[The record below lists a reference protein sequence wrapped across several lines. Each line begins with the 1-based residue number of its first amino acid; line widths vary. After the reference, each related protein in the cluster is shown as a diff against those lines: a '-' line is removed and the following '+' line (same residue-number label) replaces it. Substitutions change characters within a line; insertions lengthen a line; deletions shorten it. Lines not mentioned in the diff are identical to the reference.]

1 MAYSIHLKKTF
12 ITKKMLRC
20 ILFAGVPAVLFDGF
34 SVVGLRTAGFDLIEI
49 LRDPAQQNGQS
60 SFLGFVSNIG
70 VWLWVSSAA
79 ILFYST
85 TTGGLVAKCGQREL
99 LLLVGVLSTV
109 LAVDDFF
116 MIHDRYVNQ
125 KICYLT
131 YAVYAGFLLIR
142 HYKTII
148 EIEGFAFLLACLL
161 LALSIL
167 TDLSQN
173 HIPLSYSYVQ
183 VFEEGFKFV
192 GGAIWLYFSFRI
204 ASFRATPSRA
214 GSY

>member
-1 MAYSIHLKKTF
+1 
-12 ITKKMLRC
+12 MLRC
-20 ILFAGVPAVLFDGF
+20 ILFAGVPALLFYGF
-34 SVVGLRTAGFDLIEI
+34 SLVGLWTAGFDLIEV
-49 LRDPAQQNGQS
+49 LRDPAQQSGQS

-85 TTGGLVAKCGQREL
+85 ITTGDLVTKGGQREL
-99 LLLVGVLSTV
+99 LFLVGILSTI

-116 MIHDRYVNQ
+116 MIHDRYINQ

-131 YAVYAGFLLIR
+131 YAVCAGFLLIR

-148 EIEGFAFLLACLL
+148 EIEGFAFLLAGLL

-167 TDLSQN
+167 TDLTQN
-173 HIPLSYSYVQ
+173 HIPLHYSYVQ
-183 VFEEGFKFV
+183 VFEEGFKFI

-204 ASFRATPSRA
+204 ASFRKTPSRVRN
-214 GSY
+214 